1 MPYKR
6 TLSVK
11 CAPQRHFKGSGLCHI
26 YSRVAI
32 IITMAVSIAVSL
44 SSEKFKVASHVGI
57 TGRIFYIVKHVLLL
71 LSFVIG

>member
-1 MPYKR
+1 MPY
-6 TLSVK
+6 LFQGVS
-11 CAPQRHFKGSGLCHI
+11 
-26 YSRVAI
+26 I
-32 IITMAVSIAVSL
+32 IITMAVTIAVSL

>member
-1 MPYKR
+1 MPY
-6 TLSVK
+6 LF
-11 CAPQRHFKGSGLCHI
+11 QG
-26 YSRVAI
+26 VAI